1 MTEISGVRFARDHLV
16 VTGKPARVDRLSIA
30 DTQSHRLRTSRG
42 LSCASFANQRSRHCA
57 DDNLDRRFDP
67 EERRHIECTILR
79 SRGRPEEY
87 EVDVLDSRTRRHGR
101 LRESEIAAAI
111 FAGRHTELLPSP
123 ARTSSLIEPSGRTSA
138 SPLWRSSRPTI
149 RSYRLRARIF
159 GRASVADRGEA
170 AEAAPS
176 PPLA

>member
-1 MTEISGVRFARDHLV
+1 MHHSPF
-16 VTGKPARVDRLSIA
+16 
-30 DTQSHRLRTSRG
+30 
-42 LSCASFANQRSRHCA
+42 
-57 DDNLDRRFDP
+57 
-67 EERRHIECTILR
+67 ERPT
-79 SRGRPEEY
+79 EEY
-87 EVDVLDSRTRRHGR
+87 EVDGWIQELADMDDYGNPKLR
-101 LRESEIAAAI
+101 LQYSQVVMLNFFRPREDEFPDRAVWP
-111 FAGRHTELLPSP
+111 L
-123 ARTSSLIEPSGRTSA
+123 SA